1 MIKKIPGKTLTV
13 INRKVGFRFVTKFG
27 EKGIINLGKAVP
39 VLGGI
44 IGGGIDIAST
54 RVIGYNAY
62 KIFMKGE
69 LPTIEEL
76 EKGIPIEG
84 NVLEVEVEDIDT
96 KTLENAINNNVSL
109 NDIKE

>member
-1 MIKKIPGKTLTV
+1 
-13 INRKVGFRFVTKFG
+13 
-27 EKGIINLGKAVP
+27 
-39 VLGGI
+39 
-44 IGGGIDIAST
+44 
-54 RVIGYNAY
+54 
-62 KIFMKGE
+62 MKGE